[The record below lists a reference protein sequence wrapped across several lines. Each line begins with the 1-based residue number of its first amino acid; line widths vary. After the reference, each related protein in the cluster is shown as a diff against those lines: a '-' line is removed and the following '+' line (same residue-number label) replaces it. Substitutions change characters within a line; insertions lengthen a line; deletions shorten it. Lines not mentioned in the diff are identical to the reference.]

1 MASQADETI
10 AQKIK
15 GSAVG
20 NQREALE
27 VLDMAARGIV
37 KTHYQIKKMENLT
50 EVFQQ
55 MSEGKM
61 IGRVVLDLE

>member
-1 MASQADETI
+1 MEHN
-10 AQKIK
+10 IK

-27 VLDMAARGIV
+27 VLDMAARGLV
-37 KTHYQIKKMENLT
+37 KTHLRVEKMEKLT
-50 EVFQQ
+50 EVFQE

-61 IGRVVLDLE
+61 QGRVVLDLQ

>member
-1 MASQADETI
+1 MVAMEHT
-10 AQKIK
+10 IK

-27 VLDMAARGIV
+27 VLDMAARGLV
-37 KTHYQIKKMENLT
+37 KTHLKIEKMEKLT
-50 EVFQQ
+50 GVFQA

-61 IGRVVLDLE
+61 QGRVVLDLQ